1 MTVCMTALESAEER
15 RLFEDVYRACCG
27 RMLALAR
34 RRLSAQADAE
44 DAVQQSFLAL
54 AERFSRL
61 AKLPET
67 QLEAYLVVT
76 VERKCIDIL
85 RQQARR
91 DGVPFDENTVLV
103 TPPPCGDPVAD
114 AMGRLPPRC
123 REALLLR
130 YGCGYSTRETAALLA
145 SELPETGA
153 PPSPEF
159 TRRMEPVVQ
168 QGARRQSRRRMW
180 QRTAAALVTVCL
192 SCGVILAASP
202 VARAAVSRWFVQITE
217 LVTAYRITP
226 ADAGGTVQDYTP
238 TAPLGYVLS
247 GDFTG
252 RENGIR
258 VMRWTSSQGDLLFEA
273 VPMTGDEPISV
284 ELRSN
289 STGGLSSTE
298 TGQRPTGGAGEPEDY
313 ETENVT
319 VHGLSARLY
328 RILPAKG
335 ASPQVQHGCGLWF
348 YRGSDPVHFHQ
359 VSIPEGAA
367 ALVWVDER
375 ANCLF
380 LLIGGQSRQELVST
394 AESMYESERS

>member
-1 MTVCMTALESAEER
+1 MSILLNDEALCCGARRLAVQLAAALPAPEDGFSPAFQADMTALTR
-15 RLFEDVYRACCG
+15 C
-27 RMLALAR
+27 MI
-34 RRLSAQADAE
+34 
-44 DAVQQSFLAL
+44 
-54 AERFSRL
+54 
-61 AKLPET
+61 P
-67 QLEAYLVVT
+67 
-76 VERKCIDIL
+76 
-85 RQQARR
+85 
-91 DGVPFDENTVLV
+91 DG
-103 TPPPCGDPVAD
+103 
-114 AMGRLPPRC
+114 
-123 REALLLR
+123 
-130 YGCGYSTRETAALLA
+130 
-145 SELPETGA
+145 
-153 PPSPEF
+153 
-159 TRRMEPVVQ
+159 
-168 QGARRQSRRRMW
+168 
-180 QRTAAALVTVCL
+180 
-192 SCGVILAASP
+192 LAAHINLGSWPVLPIFDVLEKAGEIDHMEMFNIFNMGIGMVLAVSP

-226 ADAGGTVQDYTP
+226 ADAGDTVQDYTP

-284 ELRSN
+284 ELRSS

-319 VHGLSARLY
+319 VHGLSAQLY
-328 RILPAKG
+328 RILPAEG
-335 ASPQVQHGCGLWF
+335 TSPQVQHGCGLWF

-380 LLIGGQSRQELVST
+380 LLIGGQSRQELVSV
-394 AESMYESERS
+394 AESIYESERS